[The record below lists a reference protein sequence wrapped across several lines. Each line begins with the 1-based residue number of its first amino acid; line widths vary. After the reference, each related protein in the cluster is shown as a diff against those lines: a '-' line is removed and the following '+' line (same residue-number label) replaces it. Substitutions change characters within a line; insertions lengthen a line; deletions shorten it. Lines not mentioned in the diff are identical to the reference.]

1 MATATNF
8 SVSDLAAL
16 GVRRISTGGTLAR
29 TAWTGFM
36 RAAREIAEHGTFKN
50 FDGTI
55 ANSELNAFFRADRKA
70 RAS

>member
-1 MATATNF
+1 
-8 SVSDLAAL
+8 
-16 GVRRISTGGTLAR
+16 
-29 TAWTGFM
+29 M

-55 ANSELNAFFRADRKA
+55 ANAELNAFFRDDRKK

>member
-1 MATATNF
+1 M
-8 SVSDLAAL
+8 

-29 TAWTGFM
+29 TAWTGFT
-36 RAAREIAEHGTFKN
+36 RSAREIAEHGTFKN

-55 ANSELNAFFRADRKA
+55 ANAELNAFFREDRKK